1 MRRFLLPLILLS
13 TFTFFF
19 PFSSKAQFRVDI
31 ESGAAFTGYNN
42 IQVPGT
48 DGTRFDLSEE
58 LNIDD
63 RFFYRVKLLYTLNNK
78 HTFSALYAPLSITAQ
93 GVTDQQ
99 ILFTGSSFADGDSLN
114 ARYEFNSY
122 RLTYRYLFPR
132 KGDFQF
138 GLGATAKIRDAL
150 IRLEDDEQR
159 ATKTNV
165 GFVPLI
171 NFQLEW
177 FAREK
182 LSFLLQ
188 GDALVSTQGR
198 AEDVLLAALFY
209 PNRNVTLKAGYRLLE
224 GGADNDEVYNFTLIH
239 YAVIGGIITF

>member
-1 MRRFLLPLILLS
+1 MSICPLFLPL
-13 TFTFFF
+13 
-19 PFSSKAQFRVDI
+19 SSKAQFRIDV
-31 ESGAAFTGYNN
+31 ESGAAFTGYNK

-48 DGTRFDLSEE
+48 SGTRFDLSEE
-58 LNIDD
+58 LDVDD
-63 RFFYRVKLLYTLNNK
+63 RFFYRVKLLYTINGK
-78 HTFSALYAPLSITAQ
+78 HTIAALYAPLSITAQ
-93 GVTDQQ
+93 GVTNEQ
-99 ILFTGSSFADGDSLN
+99 ISFAGSSFAEGEALN
-114 ARYEFNSY
+114 TRYEFNSY

-132 KGDFQF
+132 KGDFQL

-150 IRLEDDEQR
+150 IRIEDDEKS
-159 ATKTNV
+159 AAKTNV

-177 FAREK
+177 FAKEK

-209 PNRNVTLKAGYRLLE
+209 PSRNVTLKAGYRVLE
-224 GGADNDEVYNFTLIH
+224 GGADSDEVYNFTLIH
-239 YAVIGGIITF
+239 YALIGGIINF

>member
-1 MRRFLLPLILLS
+1 MQRFSHIFIILSIFMLGIS
-13 TFTFFF
+13 
-19 PFSSKAQFRVDI
+19 FSSYAQFRIDL
-31 ESGAAFTGYNN
+31 ESGAVFTGYNK

-48 DGTRFDLSEE
+48 DGTRFNLTDE
-58 LNIDD
+58 LDVNNSL
-63 RFFYRVKLLYTLNNK
+63 FYRLKLLYTFNDK
-78 HTFSALYAPLSITAQ
+78 HTFSVLFAPLSIKAQ
-93 GVTDQQ
+93 GYSDQTIQ
-99 ILFTGSSFADGDSLN
+99 FAGATFAAGDALN
-114 ARYEFNSY
+114 TRYVFNSY

-150 IRLEDDEQR
+150 IRIEDEEKS

-177 FAREK
+177 FAKEK
-182 LSFLLQ
+182 LSLLLQ

-209 PNRNVTLKAGYRLLE
+209 PSQNVTLKAGYRILE
-224 GGADNDEVYNFTLIH
+224 GGADNDEVYNFSLIH
-239 YAVIGGIITF
+239 YAVIGGIVRF

>member
-1 MRRFLLPLILLS
+1 MQRFTSILLFLGIFILC
-13 TFTFFF
+13 FTF
-19 PFSSKAQFRVDI
+19 PVHAQFRIDV
-31 ESGAAFTGYNN
+31 ESGAAFTGYNR
-42 IQVPGT
+42 IQVPGNS
-48 DGTRFDLSEE
+48 GTRFE
-58 LNIDD
+58 LTDELDVNT
-63 RFFYRVKLLYTLNNK
+63 RLFYRIKLLYTLNEK
-78 HTFSALYAPLSITAQ
+78 HTFSALFAPLRIRAQ
-93 GVTDQQ
+93 GTSGQD
-99 ILFTGSSFADGDSLN
+99 IDFAGSSFATGDSLN
-114 ARYEFNSY
+114 AIYEFNSY

-132 KGDFQF
+132 KGDFQL

-150 IRLEDDEQR
+150 ITIEAGEKS

-177 FAREK
+177 FAKEK

-209 PNRNVTLKAGYRLLE
+209 PSRNVTLKAGYRILE

-239 YAVIGGIITF
+239 YAVIGGIFRF

>member
-1 MRRFLLPLILLS
+1 MLS
-13 TFTFFF
+13 LS
-19 PFSSKAQFRVDI
+19 FSSQAQFRIDL
-31 ESGAAFTGYNN
+31 ESGAVFTGYNK

-48 DGTRFDLSEE
+48 EGTRFNLPDE
-58 LNIDD
+58 LDVNTSI
-63 RFFYRVKLLYTLNNK
+63 FYRIKLSYTFNEK
-78 HTFSALYAPLSITAQ
+78 HTFSALFAPLSIGAQ
-93 GVTDQQ
+93 GLSDQDIQ
-99 ILFTGSSFADGDSLN
+99 FAGSSFANGDSLD
-114 ARYEFNSY
+114 ARYVFNSY

-150 IRLEDDEQR
+150 IRIEDGEKS

-177 FAREK
+177 FAKEK
-182 LSFLLQ
+182 LSILLQ

-209 PNRNVTLKAGYRLLE
+209 PSRNVTLKAGYRILE
-224 GGADNDEVYNFTLIH
+224 GGANNDEVYNFSLIH
-239 YAVIGGIITF
+239 YAVIGGIIRF

>member
-1 MRRFLLPLILLS
+1 MLRFLLFIFLS
-13 TFTFFF
+13 ACTLFLPFT
-19 PFSSKAQFRVDI
+19 SKAQFRVDI

-48 DGTRFDLSEE
+48 SGTRFDLSEE
-58 LNIDD
+58 LDVDD
-63 RFFYRVKLLYTLNNK
+63 RFFYRVKLLYTFNDK
-78 HTFSALYAPLSITAQ
+78 HTIAALYAPLSITAQ
-93 GVTDQQ
+93 GLSNQEIQ
-99 ILFTGSSFADGDSLN
+99 FAGSTFAEGDALN

-150 IRLEDDEQR
+150 IRLEDEEQR

-188 GDALVSTQGR
+188 GDALVGPQGR

-209 PNRNVTLKAGYRLLE
+209 PSRNVTLKAGYRILE
-224 GGADNDEVYNFTLIH
+224 GGADNDEVYNFTLIN
-239 YAVIGGIITF
+239 YAVIGGIFTF